1 MNLNDL
7 PDEVILNIF
16 TYLSTKDLGRCA
28 CVSKRLKSISKTE
41 SLWCDREIPEKAT
54 DGLDLLIYQYDRGG
68 IYASSVY
75 APQNQYDRRRDN
87 EGPKEYRWD
96 GY

>member
-1 MNLNDL
+1 M
-7 PDEVILNIF
+7 
-16 TYLSTKDLGRCA
+16 
-28 CVSKRLKSISKTE
+28 SKRFKRISKTE
-41 SLWCDREIPEKAT
+41 SLWSDRELPEKAS

-68 IYASSVY
+68 IYSSSVY
-75 APQNQYDRRRDN
+75 APLNQYDRRRDN